1 MARTFL
7 MLTVLIAIGC
17 NNTPA
22 EPQPKINAAD
32 AERRAEERNKLI
44 ESGNMPTN

>member
-1 MARTFL
+1 MVRIFL
-7 MLTVLIAIGC
+7 LLIILTALGC

-22 EPQPKINAAD
+22 EPQPKINQVD